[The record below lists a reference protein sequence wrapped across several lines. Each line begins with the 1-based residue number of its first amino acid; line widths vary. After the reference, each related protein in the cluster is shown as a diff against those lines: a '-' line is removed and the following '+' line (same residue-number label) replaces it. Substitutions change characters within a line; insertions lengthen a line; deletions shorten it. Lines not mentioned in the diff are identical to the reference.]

1 MQRDE
6 HEEREESTPA
16 SASHRNSLVP
26 TYSCHYSE
34 VSNRRPLMATSDR
47 EVLWDRIVA
56 FMEEE
61 KILAPARL
69 LGLAAALVMV
79 V

>member
-1 MQRDE
+1 
-6 HEEREESTPA
+6 
-16 SASHRNSLVP
+16 
-26 TYSCHYSE
+26 
-34 VSNRRPLMATSDR
+34 MATSDR

-69 LGLAAALVMV
+69 LSLAARLLLVHQLV
-79 V
+79 YLEQSLGCSCQLWRRSHGLGQP